1 MNNETQFRVKHPS
14 RILVGGRLTGLYKK
28 EWRSSEPIMTLPA
41 FTFSTTADE
50 VASTFAEP
58 EIRGTNVLVTGTSIN
73 GLGFETARVLAK
85 HANLVIITGYNT
97 ERLRLTEKAIKKET
111 PAANIRQLVVDL
123 SSLAWVRRAAAEVNA
138 YAEPIHVLIHN
149 AAANGGPLKLTV
161 DNLESQI
168 AVAQIGPFLLT
179 KLIAPKILAARTA
192 SYTPR
197 VVIVSSVGH
206 TFGSGI
212 NFDTF
217 AHPECTEKYRG
228 IMGYAQAKSA
238 NILFALELSRRSA
251 GKINAY
257 SLHPG
262 AVVTNMA
269 ENEINR
275 GDLVE
280 IGVLKPDG
288 KPTDKFKWKTI
299 PEDQPGS
306 YLIDCAVANNQIAP
320 HSSDV
325 ENAARL
331 WTATEEIIGE
341 RFTFPGRPVR
351 MPAHCMLDP
360 WTACVVC

>member
-1 MNNETQFRVKHPS
+1 
-14 RILVGGRLTGLYKK
+14 
-28 EWRSSEPIMTLPA
+28 MTLPT
-41 FTFSTTADE
+41 FTFSPTADE
-50 VASTFAEP
+50 VASTFAEH
-58 EIRGTNVLVTGTSIN
+58 IRGKNVLVTGTSIN

-85 HANLVIITGYNT
+85 HASLVIITGYNT
-97 ERLRLTEKAIKKET
+97 ERLRLTEEAIKKET
-111 PAANIRQLVVDL
+111 PAANVRQLVVDL
-123 SSLAWVRRAAAEVNA
+123 SSLACVRKAAAEVNT

-179 KLIAPKILAARTA
+179 KLIAPKILAARTP

-206 TFGSGI
+206 TFGSGV
-212 NFDTF
+212 NFETL
-217 AHPECTEKYRG
+217 AHPECQEKYRG

-238 NILFALELSRRSA
+238 NILFATELSRRSA

-262 AVVTNMA
+262 AVVTNMT
-269 ENEINR
+269 ENEVNR

-280 IGVLKPDG
+280 IGVLNPDG

-299 PEDQPGS
+299 PEGTATTITAAFDPRIEDQPGA
-306 YLIDCAVANNQIAP
+306 YLVDCAVANDQIAP
-320 HSSDV
+320 HSADP

-331 WTATEEIIGE
+331 WSATEEVIGE
-341 RFTFPGRPVR
+341 RFTFPSRPVR
-351 MPAHCMLDP
+351 MPVSCMLDP